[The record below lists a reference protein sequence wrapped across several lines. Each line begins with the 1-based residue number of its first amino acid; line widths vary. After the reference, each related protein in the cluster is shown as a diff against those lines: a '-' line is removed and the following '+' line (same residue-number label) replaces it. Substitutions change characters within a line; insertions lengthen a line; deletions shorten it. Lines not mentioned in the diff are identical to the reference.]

1 MTPLRTL
8 GIALV
13 LLSGSANYAAGQP
26 DPALTDAVQA
36 YDPAAAVSTDPALV
50 HIEDFNGDGRP
61 DVAAVL
67 ESEAKAALV
76 IFHRTPSGYRA
87 FSLYASLPPG
97 PLELRVVPP
106 GRHRVLGPQGTINVS
121 APALELIFPGKSSA
135 MYVWGA
141 NRYQVY
147 PTENYR

>member
-1 MTPLRTL
+1 MMSLRTL

-13 LLSGSANYAAGQP
+13 LLAVTGRGAAAQP
-26 DPALTDAVQA
+26 DPALTDAVRA

-50 HIEDFNGDGRP
+50 HTEDFNGDGRP

-67 ESEAKAALV
+67 ESEAKSALV
-76 IFHRTPSGYRA
+76 IFHRTPSGFRA

-97 PLELRVVPP
+97 PLLLRVVPP